1 MLLPSSCKYFKNDWV
16 NGDGRKY
23 SGPILKKSKAES
35 FGLKLQLEKKQYY
48 GVPTLRAPGSC

>member
-1 MLLPSSCKYFKNDWV
+1 MARDMLLPSSCKYIKNDWV

-23 SGPILKKSKAES
+23 SESKAES

-48 GVPTLRAPGSC
+48 GAPTLRAPGSS